1 MVRKRSLS
9 SVLDDNPITTN
20 PRISVRT
27 IVQPRRARKVRCY
40 CSDCK
45 GILVDPRTKTRH
57 ELQELVDELS
67 EEVSADPPIDEI
79 SEVLEVLENTGIQ
92 ENYSSEVLEN
102 PRIQENVIG
111 EPSQLTA
118 LNEQRVDE
126 VQLLPRKR
134 ELRYTSAR
142 ISIINL
148 GQNTTEGDQNDGNS
162 DDDES
167 NGDNESENNNSEFFE
182 DYSCPSFE
190 PFREPN
196 IAQTNNEFSWILLW
210 IMKFRMRFNIP
221 ETATESLLK
230 FMKLVLEEVG
240 CTTFEN
246 FPATLYKT
254 RNILNLEDR
263 FHSFVAC
270 TKCHK
275 LYNRQEVEGF
285 RQDGTLAIM
294 KCRHIEFPNSS
305 RRRMCQNPLSH
316 QIRLLNEVSTHSEMI
331 YPFLTIRQQLAMLY
345 LQPGFEKS
353 LRHWANRAHSDDI
366 ITDIYDGQIWKTFKE
381 TSDDNSPNFFRSEV
395 ADSNIG
401 LMLNVD
407 WFQPYEGTIHS
418 TGVIYA
424 AICNL
429 PREIRFKRENLL
441 ILGILPGPHEVSLHK
456 INHYLSP
463 IVDDLT
469 SLWDGLTLKTF
480 EA

>member
-67 EEVSADPPIDEI
+67 EEVSADASSPPIDEI

-331 YPFLTIRQQLAMLY
+331 YPFSTIRQQLAMLY

-381 TSDDNSPNFFRSEV
+381 TSDDNLPNFFRFEV

-407 WFQPYEGTIHS
+407 WFQPYEGRS
-418 TGVIYA
+418 
-424 AICNL
+424 
-429 PREIRFKRENLL
+429 
-441 ILGILPGPHEVSLHK
+441 
-456 INHYLSP
+456 
-463 IVDDLT
+463 IVQ
-469 SLWDGLTLKTF
+469 
-480 EA
+480 A